1 MITFA
6 EELLLLA
13 LDDEKGKFYSM
24 PFMTLEYALVG
35 AILMEL
41 ALKNRLETDQEH
53 LIIVNDAPTG
63 DALFDKVLQIISQE
77 PKTLNAKFWIRE
89 ISKAIPNLKDI
100 LLERLIA
107 KGIIKK
113 SEHTILWVFSER
125 CYPTLDDKEVKEV
138 RTRIRE
144 IVLSDNIPN
153 PRDIALITL
162 LDTCN
167 LIDKIFSK
175 EELERAE
182 KRIEQIAKM
191 DLIGQAL
198 SQAVSDVY
206 KMVNLAVA
214 AEPD

>member
-1 MITFA
+1 MISFA

-13 LDDEKGKFYSM
+13 LDDEKGKFYSI
-24 PFMTLEYALVG
+24 PFMTLEYALAG

-41 ALKNRLETDQEH
+41 AIQNKIDTDLKH
-53 LIIVNDAPTG
+53 LMLVADEPTG
-63 DALFDKVLQIISQE
+63 DELFDKVLAIISKE

-89 ISKAIPNLKDI
+89 ISKAIPNLREI
-100 LLERLIA
+100 LLQRLIE
-107 KGIIKK
+107 KGIITR
-113 SEHTILWVFSER
+113 SEHKILWVFCKR
-125 CYPTLDDKEVKEV
+125 CYPKLDDREIKEV

-144 IVLSDNIPN
+144 IVLSDIIPS

-167 LIDKIFSK
+167 LIDKIFTTS
-175 EELERAE
+175 ELEKAE

-214 AEPD
+214 SAPA